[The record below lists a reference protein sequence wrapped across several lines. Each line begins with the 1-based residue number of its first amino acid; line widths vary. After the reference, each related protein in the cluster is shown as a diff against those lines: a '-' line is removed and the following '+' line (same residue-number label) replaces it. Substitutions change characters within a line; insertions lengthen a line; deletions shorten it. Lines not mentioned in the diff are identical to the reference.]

1 MHYGVTAVCAPPSN
15 DHRRCCGF
23 GSDGTPCACAC
34 HGSKADEGRAA
45 ARRAEIREPV
55 NLKLLLDRAQWYR
68 DGCDGLE
75 DLDAYLR
82 DGLAADAAD
91 DLEKVLAECDRRA
104 RAVEA
109 LTMIEMALDNYFS
122 YSPSRRDE
130 KALGAL
136 LTARKMAQKALASP
150 APAAEDGRTP

>member
-1 MHYGVTAVCAPPSN
+1 VKT
-15 DHRRCCGF
+15 
-23 GSDGTPCACAC
+23 T
-34 HGSKADEGRAA
+34 DEGRAA
-45 ARRAEIREPV
+45 ARRAEIRER
-55 NLKLLLDRAQWYR
+55 LLQIAHRESLSD
-68 DGCDGLE
+68 DITE
-75 DLDAYLR
+75 DEFADVCRNIPWTIEETRELVATLR
-82 DGLAADAAD
+82 EAAD
-91 DLEKVLAECDRRA
+91 LLAECDRLS